1 KELEVYQSIADLT
14 VKAKDE
20 ACFKCEVSDEKV
32 KGTWYKN
39 DPPKIHLDCMGRG
52 GDSTII
58 VVAGNKLR
66 LDVPITGDP
75 APTVVWTK
83 GEKAWAAEG
92 AEDKGKAPLSWVMK
106 ENGKVVTAG
115 DGRVHVETTCGH
127 CVFTIEGTERQDEDV
142 PDPPLAPRVVSV
154 GEDSCVVHYRWMRL
168 NYDPYPDTS
177 FEAKR
182 MIEGVPY
189 EMRVYAVNAIG
200 MSRHSAASQPF
211 VPV

>member
-83 GEKAWAAEG
+83 GE
-92 AEDKGKAPLSWVMK
+92 
-106 ENGKVVTAG
+106 KVVTAG